1 MKWILETYKVKPIT
15 EDEVEEVEELC
26 SQNKLYYQHCPPMAT
41 RESIISDLHNL
52 PPKKTE
58 EDKFYLGFY
67 LNHKLVAVLDLILN
81 YPKEGTAFV
90 GFFMLDISVQGKGIG
105 SEIFQEIERGLQE
118 KGFKRI
124 RLGYVKDNPQAK
136 AFWYKNGF
144 LELGIE
150 LKQELYTI
158 RVLEKMI

>member
-1 MKWILETYKVKPIT
+1 
-15 EDEVEEVEELC
+15 
-26 SQNKLYYQHCPPMAT
+26 
-41 RESIISDLHNL
+41 
-52 PPKKTE
+52 
-58 EDKFYLGFY
+58 
-67 LNHKLVAVLDLILN
+67 
-81 YPKEGTAFV
+81 
-90 GFFMLDISVQGKGIG
+90 MLDISVQGKGIG
-105 SEIFQEIERGLQE
+105 SEIFQEIERGLQA
-118 KGFKRI
+118 KNFKRI